1 MLDRFLR
8 VMQSLLPQVAA
19 AVGVFATERGWNLPH
34 QAASGLAFL
43 FWGTGDS
50 ALLRGKGSESCL
62 WGGAGCAFK
71 AADVGDVSTGFQA
84 RQMWP

>member
-19 AVGVFATERGWNLPH
+19 AVGVFATERGWNFTH

-43 FWGTGDS
+43 F
-50 ALLRGKGSESCL
+50 
-62 WGGAGCAFK
+62 
-71 AADVGDVSTGFQA
+71 
-84 RQMWP
+84 